1 MVKKICWI
9 LEANEV
15 LRGRNLRTS
24 PSAQTKLSLKAQE
37 FVEESFRLGYIQEE
51 KLSAILFPQAKSTG
65 KRRIFISHPHEYAQ
79 EARAIKELLC
89 PAYKCFVDEDVWGQ
103 VDVIL
108 QQIQKKKDKLNFSEC
123 NSWAAH
129 MYLMLSRAI
138 LKEIRRSD
146 IFLYLSAEDSTN
158 IDIIHSPWIYFELQT
173 VQLFNSCQDISLI
186 ENFSRQTSYPRMDY
200 DISRLTKNF
209 LPISYDLLQQLSIG
223 EIGEDEVES
232 YAAVD
237 AGVKNY
243 E

>member
-1 MVKKICWI
+1 MLKERCWI
-9 LEANEV
+9 LKANEV
-15 LRGRNLRTS
+15 LKGRNLRSS

-65 KRRIFISHPHEYAQ
+65 ERRIFISHPHEYAQ
-79 EARAIKELLC
+79 EARAIKELLY

-108 QQIQKKKDKLNFSEC
+108 RQIQKKKDKLYLSEC

-158 IDIIHSPWIYFELQT
+158 INTIHSPWIYFELQA
-173 VQLFNSCQDISLI
+173 VHLFNSCQNKTLT
-186 ENFSRQTSYPRMDY
+186 ENFSRQDSYPRMDY
-200 DISRLTKNF
+200 DISSLTKDFSSIN
-209 LPISYDLLQQLSIG
+209 YNLLQQLRKGDID
-223 EIGEDEVES
+223 EDEVES